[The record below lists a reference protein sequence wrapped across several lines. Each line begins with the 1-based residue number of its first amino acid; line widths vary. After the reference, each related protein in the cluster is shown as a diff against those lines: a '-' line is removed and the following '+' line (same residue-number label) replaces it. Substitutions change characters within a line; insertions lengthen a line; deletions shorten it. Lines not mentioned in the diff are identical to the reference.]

1 MFRTITS
8 LYLGNSPT
16 REVEPIINCRRLLLK
31 ITVILKTTT
40 QGHPI
45 SKFSILYDTQ
55 KKKKKK
61 VNQAISFYSKINP

>member
-16 REVEPIINCRRLLLK
+16 REVEPIMNCRRLLLK

-45 SKFSILYDTQ
+45 SKFSILSDA
-55 KKKKKK
+55 KKKKKRK
-61 VNQAISFYSKINP
+61 LTEPFLSIPK